1 MTRIAIVGSG
11 LIGRAW
17 ATVFAGH
24 GFDVSLTDVA
34 PGAPEAARAFVAAS
48 LAELGAFGLVADPAH
63 AASRVTVA
71 RDLADA
77 VRDATLVQ
85 ENGPERLEAKAAL
98 FAEMDRLAPPD
109 CILASSTSFI
119 VASAFAQEVKGR
131 ARCLV
136 AHPVN
141 PPHLVPIV
149 ELAPA
154 PFTDPDVVRRAYA
167 IYEQAG
173 QTPIVLKREAPG
185 FVLNRLQA
193 VLLAEAFRIV
203 GAGVCSPQDLDK
215 TIKDGLGLRW
225 SFMGPFETIELNAPG
240 GIPDYCARYGASL
253 DRMASDVISP
263 DPFGADTVGRIM
275 ADWGGAKSA
284 EQVAAL
290 SRWRDSRLAQLKAH
304 KRAAT
309 RKPDQE

>member
-1 MTRIAIVGSG
+1 MSAP
-11 LIGRAW
+11 L
-17 ATVFAGH
+17 
-24 GFDVSLTDVA
+24 DV
-34 PGAPEAARAFVAAS
+34 PPAAS
-48 LAELGAFGLVADPAH
+48 AAGMAPARHPRTTAGAALLVA
-63 AASRVTVA
+63 T
-71 RDLADA
+71 
-77 VRDATLVQ
+77 
-85 ENGPERLEAKAAL
+85 
-98 FAEMDRLAPPD
+98 
-109 CILASSTSFI
+109 LAS
-119 VASAFAQEVKGR
+119 APSAAVETGHMPLTAKEMSR
-131 ARCLV
+131 R
-136 AHPVN
+136 
-141 PPHLVPIV
+141 VPLQRV